1 MALYHQLNAK
11 QIITAPRAGRLRIA
25 PHFYNT
31 HAEVEAFV
39 EALP

>member
-1 MALYHQLNAK
+1 MALYHQLNTRK
-11 QIITAPRAGRLRIA
+11 IIIAPRGDRLRIA

-31 HAEVEAFV
+31 HAEIEAFI